1 MKTET
6 RELTIRKGHEV
17 RKAAPALALTA
28 FEEMERLF
36 DRLFPRG
43 WMRPFRWEPL
53 TWHEMA
59 PLFEGGLPKIDVIDR
74 DSDIVVRAEIP
85 GVEKKD
91 LEVSLTENLL
101 TIKGRTGH
109 EVKEEKGDYYR
120 CEMSRGEFTRTVA
133 LPAPV
138 LGDKAKAELKDG
150 VLELTLPKV
159 EESKRLA
166 IKVQ

>member
-6 RELTIRKGHEV
+6 KELTVRKGHEV
-17 RKAAPALALTA
+17 RKAAPALAMSA
-28 FEEMERLF
+28 FDEMERLF
-36 DRLFPRG
+36 ERLFPRG
-43 WMRPFRWEPL
+43 WLRPLGWEPL

-59 PLFEGGLPKIDVIDR
+59 PLFEGGMPKIDVIDR
-74 DSDIVVRAEIP
+74 DKDIVVRAEIP

-91 LEVSLTENLL
+91 LEVSLSENLL
-101 TIKGRTGH
+101 TIKGKTGH
-109 EVKEEKGDYYR
+109 EMKEEKGDYSR
-120 CEMSRGEFTRTVA
+120 CEMSRGEFTRTIA

-138 LGDKAKAELKDG
+138 LGDKAKAEVKDG

-159 EESKRLA
+159 EESKRMA